1 MSERPVVL
9 ITGAAG
15 GIGAAT
21 AQVFRAAGWHVIGTD
36 VAMRDGLRLDRSVTC
51 DIADEAENAALFESV
66 AATEGRLDA
75 LVNNAALQ
83 IAKPLTETTTAD
95 WDAVMN
101 VNVRAVYLAIRHA
114 HALLRASQGAI
125 VNVSSVHAVA
135 TSANIAVYAAS
146 KGALTALTRA
156 VAIELAQDGIR
167 VNAVQPGAVDTPM
180 LRAGLRRGH
189 LAGTDDV
196 ELLAALGARHVI
208 GRVGQPTEIGE
219 AILFLADRQ
228 RSGFMTGQALTVDG
242 GATIRLS
249 TE

>member
-1 MSERPVVL
+1 MSDKPVVL

-21 AQVFRAAGWHVIGTD
+21 ASLFKTEGWHVIGVD
-36 VAMRDGLRLDRSVTC
+36 IAMRDDVPVDRAVRS
-51 DIADEAENAALFESV
+51 DIADEADNAALFEGI
-66 AATEGRLDA
+66 AQHEGRLDA
-75 LVNNAALQ
+75 LVNNAAVQ
-83 IAKPLTETTTAD
+83 IARPLTETTTAD

-101 VNVRAVYLAIRHA
+101 VNVRAAYLAIRHA
-114 HALLRASQGAI
+114 HPLLQASQGAV

-135 TSANIAVYAAS
+135 TSANIAAYAAS

-156 VAIELAQDGIR
+156 AAIELAQDGIR
-167 VNAVQPGAVDTPM
+167 INAVQPGATDTSM
-180 LRAGLRRGH
+180 LRDGLRRGH
-189 LAGTDDV
+189 LAGADDH

-208 GRVGQPTEIGE
+208 GRIGQPEEIAA
-219 AILFLADRQ
+219 AILFLADKA
-228 RSGFMTGQALTVDG
+228 RSGFITGQALTVDG